1 MATPPTS
8 LPLLEVRDRAEL
20 REWLEANHS
29 VSGGVRLVVGK
40 KGSPTDG
47 SVTELRYAEAVEEA
61 LCFGWIDSTTSSLD
75 AERYALR
82 FTPRKPRSVWAR
94 SNKERVERLTAAGLM
109 RPAGLAAVE
118 TAKANGSWNSID
130 DVESLA
136 VPGDLAC
143 ALDAHPQAR
152 AFFDALPPGQRKLTL
167 HWVVSAKRPETRERR
182 IKQIVSAAADGHRV
196 P

>member
-1 MATPPTS
+1 MAAQIAQ

-20 REWLEANHS
+20 RAWLEANHATS
-29 VSGGVRLVVGK
+29 LGVRLVIGK
-40 KGSPTDG
+40 KGS
-47 SVTELRYAEAVEEA
+47 SVTQLRYAEAVEEA
-61 LCFGWIDSTTSSLD
+61 LCFGWIDSTTNSID

-118 TAKANGSWNSID
+118 TARANGSWDSID
-130 DVESLA
+130 DIESLE
-136 VPGDLAC
+136 VPEDLALQL
-143 ALDAHPQAR
+143 AENPEAR
-152 AFFDALPPGQRKLTL
+152 AFFDALPPGQRMLAL
-167 HWVVSAKRPETRERR
+167 HWVRSAKRPETRERR
-182 IKQIVSAAADGHRV
+182 IAQIVSAAGEGRRV